1 MRPLYAEPRATIRRL
16 AFASILIALVGVLA
30 AWLASR
36 RITYP
41 LVTLTA
47 VSEAIARGDYDRRVP
62 EDERESTRNEVARL
76 ASTFNRMAGEIAST
90 HRELERRVSDAVAVS
105 EQLEV
110 ANQELQSISLE
121 AHEARLA
128 AEKANRA
135 KSDFLA
141 VMSHELRTPLNA
153 IGGYS
158 EIMQLGIYGEVT
170 DEQHNALRRIHR
182 SQHMLLALINDV
194 LNFAK
199 LDAGQVQYH
208 MAEVLVEET
217 LGGVEPVVSPQLEAK
232 RITYRFECGVRPLV
246 AHADPDKLQ
255 QLIVNLVSNAIKFTP
270 PDGSIT
276 VSCGAQADA
285 EGDWVLVRV
294 RDSGVGIPADRHEA
308 IFDPFV
314 QGDRA
319 LNRPHDGIGLGLSIS
334 RDLARGMGG
343 SLGVSSEMGK
353 GATFTLK
360 LRRAG

>member
-1 MRPLYAEPRATIRRL
+1 M
-16 AFASILIALVGVLA
+16 
-30 AWLASR
+30 
-36 RITYP
+36 
-41 LVTLTA
+41 
-47 VSEAIARGDYDRRVP
+47 
-62 EDERESTRNEVARL
+62 
-76 ASTFNRMAGEIAST
+76 
-90 HRELERRVSDAVAVS
+90 
-105 EQLEV
+105 
-110 ANQELQSISLE
+110 
-121 AHEARLA
+121 
-128 AEKANRA
+128 
-135 KSDFLA
+135 
-141 VMSHELRTPLNA
+141 
-153 IGGYS
+153 
-158 EIMQLGIYGEVT
+158 
-170 DEQHNALRRIHR
+170 
-182 SQHMLLALINDV
+182 
-194 LNFAK
+194 
-199 LDAGQVQYH
+199 
-208 MAEVLVEET
+208 
-217 LGGVEPVVSPQLEAK
+217 
-232 RITYRFECGVRPLV
+232 